1 MCTYMHGRD
10 DTHREFQ
17 YTNNL
22 ICLIVNSF
30 LKI

>member
-1 MCTYMHGRD
+1 MCSYMHGRD

-30 LKI
+30 FKI

>member
-1 MCTYMHGRD
+1 MCSYMHGRD

-22 ICLIVNSF
+22 ICLIVKSF
-30 LKI
+30 FLI